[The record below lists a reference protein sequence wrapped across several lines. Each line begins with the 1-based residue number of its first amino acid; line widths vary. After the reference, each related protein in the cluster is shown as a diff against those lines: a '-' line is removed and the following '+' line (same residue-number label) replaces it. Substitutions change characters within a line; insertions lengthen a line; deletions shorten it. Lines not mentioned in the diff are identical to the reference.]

1 MLRRG
6 NYSQDVK
13 AAIRSAEGILPASG
27 EVEDMLDH
35 LSARRGR
42 PIRLLVEPLPEAVS
56 GVLMS
61 TPRAD
66 YVAVSKEASPERQV
80 SVVCHEIAH
89 VLLGHD
95 HPDSLASSLVETG
108 LLSGLNPELVKSVV
122 AGRQAYATT
131 VEEDAELVATY
142 VSVELRKRVMRGGN
156 THFDEH
162 WQ

>member
-6 NYSQDVK
+6 NYSQNVK
-13 AAIRSAEGILPASG
+13 EAIRSAEGVLPASG
-27 EVEDMLDH
+27 EAQDMLDH

-42 PIRLLVEPLPEAVS
+42 PIRLLAEPLPEAVS

-61 TPRAD
+61 TDKAD

-89 VLLGHD
+89 MLLGHD
-95 HPDSLASSLVETG
+95 HQGSLASSLVETG
-108 LLSGLNPELVKSVV
+108 LLSGLHPELAKSVV

-131 VEEDAELVATY
+131 VETDAELVATY
-142 VSVELRKRVMRGGN
+142 ISVELRKRVMRGGN

-162 WQ
+162 WR